1 MIDTNAGQT
10 HEHHKH
16 HHHAD
21 GGIHQ
26 VIVNGE
32 QKETNHDHLTFHQ
45 VCELGF
51 PNGPFGD
58 NVTYTVSFTY
68 PDGTEGTMVKGESV
82 KVKNGMIFNVGNTD
96 KS

>member
-1 MIDTNAGQT
+1 MIDANTGQP
-10 HEHHKH
+10 HEHHH
-16 HHHAD
+16 HHSHH
-21 GGIHQ
+21 GEHN

-32 QKETNHDHLTFHQ
+32 QKETKHDPLSFHQ
-45 VCELGF
+45 VCELAF

-58 NVTYTVSFTY
+58 TVMYTVSFTY
-68 PDGTEGTMVKGESV
+68 PDGTEGTMVKGELV